1 MLTQK
6 ANIKRIP
13 VQITMK
19 SMNSSLQH
27 LAGEEAIRDPFQI
40 LLEYGEML
48 PKEGVK
54 SLPDYKVMAFLRV
67 LQDYRKKLEEEE
79 RYLESKQAKLKFKK
93 IARIELKRQMRKM
106 QQRQT
111 LELQKI
117 EELQRN

>member
-1 MLTQK
+1 MS
-6 ANIKRIP
+6 
-13 VQITMK
+13 MK

-27 LAGEEAIRDPFQI
+27 LAGEEAIRDPFKI

-79 RYLESKQAKLKFKK
+79 RYLESKQAKVKFKK
-93 IARIELKRQMRKM
+93 IAKIELKRQMRKM
-106 QQRQT
+106 QQR
-111 LELQKI
+111 
-117 EELQRN
+117 

>member
-1 MLTQK
+1 
-6 ANIKRIP
+6 
-13 VQITMK
+13 
-19 SMNSSLQH
+19 MNSSLQH